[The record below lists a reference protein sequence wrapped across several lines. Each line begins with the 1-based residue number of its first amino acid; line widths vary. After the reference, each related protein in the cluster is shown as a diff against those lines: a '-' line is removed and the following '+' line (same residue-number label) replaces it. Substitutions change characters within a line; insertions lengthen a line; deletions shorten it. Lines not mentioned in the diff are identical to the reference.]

1 MCRVSILTHLLA
13 PENTA
18 DYKSDEVFS
27 LPHVKLTE
35 EEDEE
40 EEPMKK

>member
-1 MCRVSILTHLLA
+1 MCRVSILTHLVA

-18 DYKSDEVFS
+18 DYKSDEVLS
-27 LPHVKLTE
+27 LRHVKLTE